1 LSAGASTFP
10 QLALNPEA
18 ARAAP
23 LPIRKNESRLEI
35 LVSNMAEP
43 PSIKA
48 QFHLRGAQSLLPS
61 AHGVNDFKPMPE
73 FEFVAASLSRHMAA

>member
-1 LSAGASTFP
+1 
-10 QLALNPEA
+10 
-18 ARAAP
+18 
-23 LPIRKNESRLEI
+23 
-35 LVSNMAEP
+35 MAEP